1 MRDLFEFGMA
11 LGDLMD
17 EEVNAWEILRGLVAQ
32 EDWEEIGNRGFSG
45 GIVNT
50 IKREV
55 ESRGKDDLMV
65 ALRNLAKEETEKL
78 NKEIKDALK
87 NATSIQS
94 RGSLGDVLS
103 QVYRRADDH
112 NRRHRLLAAAFA
124 DRLTDLVFP
133 AAERAAKLSELSA
146 RDKPTVEAGKYLEE
160 ACLCYFYE
168 LYSAAAVMCRSSL
181 EDIIET
187 RVRQLRPDLL
197 SELAEGPY
205 NLGAL
210 IAITSRP
217 ASNVIPP
224 EAWREIRTVNEL
236 GNRAAHEKSLVE
248 KDALECLIAVRHAL
262 VCILK

>member
-1 MRDLFEFGMA
+1 MDLFEFKIS
-11 LGDLMD
+11 LGDLME
-17 EEVNAWEILRGLVAQ
+17 EEVNAWESLHRLVAQ
-32 EDWEEIGNRGFSG
+32 ENWEVIGNRYSERF
-45 GIVNT
+45 VKT

-55 ESRGKDDLMV
+55 ESRGKDEFV
-65 ALRNLAKEETEKL
+65 VVLRQLAKEESEKL
-78 NKEIKDALK
+78 NKEISDVLK

-103 QVYRRADDH
+103 QVYKRADDH
-112 NRRHRLLAAAFA
+112 DRRYRLLAAAFA
-124 DRLTDLVFP
+124 DRLTDMVFP
-133 AAERAAKLSELSA
+133 AAERAAKLTEMSA
-146 RDKPTVEAGKYLEE
+146 KEKPTVEAEKYLEE

-168 LYSAAAVMCRSSL
+168 LYSASAVMCRSIL
-181 EDIIET
+181 EEIIGT

-197 SELAEGPY
+197 SEPKVGPY

-210 IAITSRP
+210 IAVTSRP

-236 GNRAAHEKSLVE
+236 GNRAAHEKPLGE
-248 KDALECLIAVRHAL
+248 KDALECLLAARHCL